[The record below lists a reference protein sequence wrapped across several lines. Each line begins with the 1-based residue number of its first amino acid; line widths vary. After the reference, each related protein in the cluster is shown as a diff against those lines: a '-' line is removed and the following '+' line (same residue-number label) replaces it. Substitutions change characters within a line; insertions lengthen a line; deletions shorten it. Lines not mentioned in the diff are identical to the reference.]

1 MNMLII
7 KVNYNT
13 LIKIIYKSMKNKI
26 KNYMME
32 ILYFYL
38 YLLVL
43 Q

>member
-1 MNMLII
+1 MLII